1 MLTQL
6 KNGFNGLSSRHGTA
20 KKGISDAD
28 MVNRNYVQCNTKRT
42 NQQEKERPEH
52 SVKTLLNNIT
62 YVQLETGWRR
72 WNI

>member
-1 MLTQL
+1 MRLAVDMAELRKESVMLIWSTGIMYNAIQ
-6 KNGFNGLSSRHGTA
+6 KEQISR
-20 KKGISDAD
+20 K
-28 MVNRNYVQCNTKRT
+28 
-42 NQQEKERPEH
+42 KERPEH